1 MVGPIRWVLLTYSIA
16 SEPAAPRVYV
26 WRKLK
31 RLGAIV
37 VDGAAWV
44 LPATPRTQEQFRW
57 LAAEIAE
64 LGGEATLW
72 EADATMAGQSEDLVK
87 QFLAQVDEAYAEI
100 LTELQ
105 GEDPDLVSLSRR
117 YQQAATSD
125 YFQSALGLQVRN
137 KLVHARGGR

>member
-44 LPATPRTQEQFRW
+44 LPATPRTQEQFQW
-57 LAAEIAE
+57 LAAEITE

-72 EADATMAGQSEDLVK
+72 EADATLAGQAEALMK
-87 QFLAQVDEAYAEI
+87 QFLAQVDEIYAAI
-100 LTELQ
+100 LAELEE
-105 GEDPDLVSLSRR
+105 EDPDLAALSRR
-117 YQQAATSD
+117 YQQAAVSD
-125 YFQSALGLQVRN
+125 YFQSPLGLTVRE
-137 KLVHARGGR
+137 KLVHARGGG

>member
-1 MVGPIRWVLLTYSIA
+1 MVGQFHWVLLTYSVA

-31 RLGAIV
+31 RLGAIL

-44 LPATPRTQEQFRW
+44 LPATPRTQEQFQW

-72 EADATMAGQSEDLVK
+72 EADATMAGQAEALVA
-87 QFLAQVDEAYAEI
+87 QFLAQVDEVYAGI
-100 LTELQ
+100 LAELE
-105 GEDPDLVSLSRR
+105 GEDPDLVALSRR
-117 YQQAATSD
+117 YQQAAMSD
-125 YFQSALGLQVRN
+125 YFQSPLGLQVRE
-137 KLVHARGGR
+137 KLVHARGGP

>member
-1 MVGPIRWVLLTYSIA
+1 MAGAVRWVLLTYSIA

-31 RLGAIV
+31 RLGAV
-37 VDGAAWV
+37 LVDGAAWV
-44 LPATPRTQEQFRW
+44 LPATPRTQEQFQW

-72 EADATMAGQSEDLVK
+72 EADATLAGQAEALIG
-87 QFLAQVDEAYAEI
+87 QFLAQVDEAYASI
-100 LTELQ
+100 LAELE
-105 GEDPDLVSLSRR
+105 GEDPDLVALSRR
-117 YQQAATSD
+117 YQQAAVSD
-125 YFQSALGLQVRN
+125 YFQSPLGLQVRG